1 MKNIVRSYLVEL
13 YLGTSAPGN
22 GSSINFQD
30 YPELRDVYVCG
41 VEVTP
46 DNYLTI
52 SPSGKTNTALSN
64 TPGIVLNLLDTNT
77 NIRIY
82 NYPTFDLVPS
92 NVSGFYRDFE
102 PFKLNLVK
110 SYATIIQNI
119 AIGANESLCFNFFYV
134 RSADYERFF
143 KNRQNG

>member
-1 MKNIVRSYLVEL
+1 MKAITRSYLVEL

-30 YPELRDVYVCG
+30 YPELRDVYICG
-41 VEVTP
+41 VEVCP
-46 DNYLTI
+46 ANYLTL
-52 SPSGKTNTALSN
+52 SPSGKTNTALAN
-64 TPGIVLNLLDTNT
+64 CPGVVLNLLDTNT
-77 NIRIY
+77 NIKVY

-110 SYATIIQNI
+110 SYCTILQNI

-134 RSADYERFF
+134 RAQDYE
-143 KNRQNG
+143 KQLQNRR